1 MNNTGNGTLIIS
13 LDFEMTW
20 GGVGIWDTSAYKETN
35 VANVRQVVT
44 RMLDLFNKYGVKA
57 TFATVGLIM
66 LKDKSEALNS
76 VPGLV
81 PTYNNKA
88 LSPYNNRYIE
98 SICDESLY
106 FAPDILSLLKRN
118 DSIEIGTHTFSHYYC
133 WENGQTLEQFE
144 KDVEQAVQVARDR
157 GLVLKSIIF
166 PKNQVSAEYLSICAK
181 YGISSYRGNA
191 EKFYNQTSNRI
202 KYFFNRI
209 GRFLDSYV
217 NIGGKTSYLLADIKT
232 NGEPLNLRAS
242 RFLRPY
248 DSRFGILDSLKI
260 NRVCNEIK
268 YSAKH
273 NEIYHLWWHP
283 HNMGKDMDKNFEG
296 LEKILQCYS
305 QCHEKYG
312 MRSCTMEEVSKS
324 FLEDIQL

>member
-1 MNNTGNGTLIIS
+1 MNNTDNGTLIIS

-20 GGVGIWDTSAYKETN
+20 GGVGIWDTSGYKETN
-35 VANVRQVVT
+35 VANVRQVVA

-76 VPGLV
+76 FPDLI
-81 PTYNNKA
+81 PTYKDNA
-88 LSPYNNRYIE
+88 LTPFNNRYIE
-98 SICDESLY
+98 GICDESLY
-106 FAPDILSLLKRN
+106 FAPDLVSTLKKN
-118 DSIEIGTHTFSHYYC
+118 ANIEVGSHTFSHYYC
-133 WENGQTLEQFE
+133 WEEGQTIEQFE
-144 KDVEQAVQVARDR
+144 ADVKQAVNVARNN
-157 GLVLKSIIF
+157 GVELKSIVF
-166 PKNQVSAEYLSICAK
+166 PKNQVTEEYLSICAK

-202 KYFFNRI
+202 KYIFNRI

-217 NIGGKTSYLLADIKT
+217 NVGGRTSYVLTDIKA
-232 NGEPLNLRAS
+232 GGVPINLRAS

-260 NRVCNEIK
+260 NRICNEIK

-283 HNMGKDMDKNFEG
+283 HNMGKNMDKNLDG

-324 FLEDIQL
+324 FLEDIKL